1 MIHGRNVRRAR
12 RGDSASVR
20 TILLTMILLFAVGA
34 VGPAVSPA
42 AAQALS
48 PRARIA
54 DTAADS
60 AQAADP
66 VLTDPMVRRR
76 AFYDD
81 LKMLG
86 DVYERIINNYVDVLD
101 PHDVM
106 VAAIEGMLD
115 ELDEHSNYLP
125 PVNYDDLMTS
135 TEGEFGGLGISIQA
149 RDHYPTVISPIEGT
163 PAYYMGIQGGD
174 QIIEIEGESS
184 YDFTNN
190 EAVKLLRGKPGTK
203 VNITIKRPGREDPI
217 PLTIT
222 RDIIKLE
229 SVPYAFMMGDIGY
242 IRIQNFA
249 RTTPREVREKL
260 EMLSDQGMKGLIL
273 DLRFNPGGLLEA
285 AKGVSELFLP
295 KGKLIVS
302 TKGRISSQDQ
312 QLYSEARGRVY
323 DDVPLVVLI
332 NGSSASASEIVSAA
346 IQDHDAGLVVGQTS
360 FGKDSVQT
368 VFRLDEDE
376 ALKLTTAR
384 YYTPSGR
391 SIHKTRPR
399 HPRVDDQQAAAAP
412 ALEQKP
418 HEKEKP
424 RFEKEKYYT
433 DSGRVVYGGGG
444 ITPDIEI
451 DQDFLSDFEV
461 AVERDGALF
470 AFAVDYLADMDTV
483 PENPVI
489 DDETFDRFKKFLAGR
504 ENIEEYLGAFNLA
517 LSDSLVDANRDFIER
532 GIRREIAR
540 RAHGAQAAYKVAIE
554 ADTQLHEALDLFKQA
569 HTLPEMLELAKKWN
583 EEQLAKHQAET
594 AAAAAESAEA
604 DSAAEAGKAGK
615 AD

>member
-1 MIHGRNVRRAR
+1 M
-12 RGDSASVR
+12 
-20 TILLTMILLFAVGA
+20 
-34 VGPAVSPA
+34 
-42 AAQALS
+42 
-48 PRARIA
+48 
-54 DTAADS
+54 
-60 AQAADP
+60 
-66 VLTDPMVRRR
+66 LTDPAVRRR

-101 PHDVM
+101 PHEVM
-106 VAAIEGMLD
+106 VGAIEGMLD

-125 PVNYDDLMTS
+125 PVNYEDLMTS
-135 TEGEFGGLGISIQA
+135 TEGEFGGLGISIQV

-174 QIIEIEGESS
+174 QIIEIEGESARDLTS
-184 YDFTNN
+184 TQ
-190 EAVKLLRGKPGTK
+190 AVKKLRGTPGTK
-203 VNITIKRPGREDPI
+203 VNITIARPGREEPI

-249 RTTPREVREKL
+249 RTTPREVRDKL
-260 EMLSDQGMKGLIL
+260 EMLSARGMRGLIL

-285 AKGVSELFLP
+285 AKGVSELFLK
-295 KGKLIVS
+295 KGELIVS
-302 TKGRISSQDQ
+302 TKGRLPSQDQ
-312 QLYSEARGRVY
+312 QLYSEARGKVF
-323 DDVPLVVLI
+323 DDVPLVVLV

-360 FGKDSVQT
+360 FGKGSVQT

-391 SIHKTRPR
+391 SIHKDRPR
-399 HPRVDDQQAAAAP
+399 HPKVSGAEGMTDAP
-412 ALEQKP
+412 PLEETP
-418 HEKEKP
+418 AEKEKV
-424 RFEKEKYYT
+424 RFEKKKYYT

-470 AFAVDYLADMDTV
+470 SFAVDYVARLDSV

-489 DDETFDRFKKFLAGR
+489 DDATFRDFEQFLRGR
-504 ENIEEYLGAFNLA
+504 ENIEEYLGAFELT
-517 LSDSLVDANRDFIER
+517 LSDSLIEANRDFITR
-532 GIRREIAR
+532 GIRREVAR

-554 ADTQLHEALDLFKQA
+554 ADVQLHHALDLFKKA
-569 HTLPEMLELAKKWN
+569 HTLPELLDLARQWN
-583 EEQLAKHQAET
+583 EEQLAKHQA
-594 AAAAAESAEA
+594 AAA
-604 DSAAEAGKAGK
+604 DSTAGMGR
-615 AD
+615 DGG